1 MLHFRIHGVGSGL
14 ETMTDCLP
22 TLIINGLM
30 RVSIMVTLVLVK
42 VIIPVMP
49 GWEGTRLLED
59 GECILS
65 IIPMTL
71 MTPWGCPQV
80 RSSSCLMM
88 ALVPDS
94 PAQWMISCLK
104 VITMVVVIII
114 QIMFILAVI
123 GHCNVIPKNF
133 YLFFLIGNNKLLA
146 YLFQNLTIKN
156 V

>member
-1 MLHFRIHGVGSGL
+1 MASIL

-22 TLIINGLM
+22 ALIINGLM

-71 MTPWGCPQV
+71 MTP
-80 RSSSCLMM
+80 
-88 ALVPDS
+88 
-94 PAQWMISCLK
+94 
-104 VITMVVVIII
+104 
-114 QIMFILAVI
+114 
-123 GHCNVIPKNF
+123 
-133 YLFFLIGNNKLLA
+133 
-146 YLFQNLTIKN
+146 
-156 V
+156 